1 MNWFPLISRRRHN
14 TIVKDL
20 NDRLVER
27 TEGHMRVL
35 VPIETEMRRLR
46 SLCKAQEAQMAKLRQ
61 HNENIESVS
70 GAGVRA
76 YCTMVRMETTST
88 HAEKE

>member
-1 MNWFPLISRRRHN
+1 MIRFPFLSRRRHN
-14 TIVKDL
+14 AVVKDL
-20 NDRLVER
+20 NDRLIER

-46 SLCKAQEAQMAKLRQ
+46 SLSKAQEAEIARLRE
-61 HNENIESVS
+61 HNQNIESVS

-76 YCTMVRMETTST
+76 YCTWVRMADQPSE
-88 HAEKE
+88 